1 MSELMLMELILASGA
16 LGIQAPR
23 VRRLARQAKLRLFV
37 EPESAPQLVRM
48 GNLFAM
54 VYSIRLGNVG
64 GHGASSC
71 RAQLERIEYW
81 NGAHWQSH
89 PGFGLPLPLS
99 FHAMGTRSW
108 IELTPGSVSD
118 DLPLVYAFRGDKK
131 LRVAT
136 PLQIVSGILLEYPA
150 GRYRF
155 TVRAHAEGRPEPS
168 ATRRF
173 EVGFDGDWETI
184 EVVEARGPEQDD

>member
-23 VRRLARQAKLRLFV
+23 VRRLARRAKLRLFV
-37 EPESAPQLVRM
+37 EPESAPQLIRM
-48 GNLFAM
+48 GNEFAM
-54 VYSIRLGNVG
+54 VYAIRLRNVG
-64 GHGASSC
+64 GHAASAC

-81 NGAHWQSH
+81 NGAEWQVH

-99 FHAMGTRSW
+99 FHALGPRSW
-108 IELTPGSVSD
+108 VELAPGSVSD
-118 DLPLVYAFRGDKK
+118 ELPLVYAFEGDKK

-150 GRYRF
+150 GTYRF
-155 TVRAHAEGRPEPS
+155 TVRARGQGRPEP
-168 ATRRF
+168 AVTRRF
-173 EVGFDGDWETI
+173 RIRFDGDWETV
-184 EVVEARGPEQDD
+184 EVIEAREHDSEA